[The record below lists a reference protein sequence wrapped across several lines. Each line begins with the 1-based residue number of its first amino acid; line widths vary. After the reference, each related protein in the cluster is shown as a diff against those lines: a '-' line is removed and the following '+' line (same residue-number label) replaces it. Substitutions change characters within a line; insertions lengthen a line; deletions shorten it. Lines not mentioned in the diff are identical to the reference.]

1 MSQVTSAPRAVAPR
15 TAETGSG
22 TASNTAPSRDVPMQ
36 LGNQGLKTPLYHQI
50 YLILKGQITDGVYG
64 ADARLPSEQD
74 LTERFGVSRITAK
87 RAMDEL
93 AADGLVVRERARGTR
108 VIYQPPSAPIASSVE
123 GLLENLIAMGLETTV
138 KLLEFA
144 YLPAPNSVA
153 EALEIESGAE
163 VQRAVRVRYLDDAPF
178 SYLTT
183 YVPSAL
189 GHQFSAEELSSLPL
203 LSLLERCGIKV
214 DSASQ
219 TISAILADHVVAKCL
234 GTDPGAALMKIS
246 RVVRDQNGTPVEF
259 ITALYR
265 PDRYQYRMSLSRVQG
280 ETEKRWA
287 ADDNADKS
295 ELSRTGET

>member
-1 MSQVTSAPRAVAPR
+1 MHQVASHRRA
-15 TAETGSG
+15 AESGSG
-22 TASNTAPSRDVPMQ
+22 TTSAAARRSAPPAQRGPQD
-36 LGNQGLKTPLYHQI
+36 LKTPLYHQI

-64 ADARLPSEQD
+64 TDARLPSEQD

-93 AADGLVVRERARGTR
+93 AAEGLVVRERARGTR
-108 VIYQPPSAPIASSVE
+108 VIYQPPAAPVASSVE
-123 GLLENLIAMGLETTV
+123 GLLENLIAMGLETRV
-138 KLLEFA
+138 KLQEFA

-178 SYLTT
+178 SHLTT
-183 YVPSAL
+183 YVPGAI
-189 GHQFSAEELSSLPL
+189 GRQFSADELSSLPL
-203 LSLLERCGIKV
+203 LSLLERCGVTV

-219 TISAILADHVVAKCL
+219 TISATLADHIVAQCL
-234 GTDPGAALMKIS
+234 DTDPGAALMKIS
-246 RVVRDQNGTPVEF
+246 RVVRDQTGLPVEF

-280 ETEKRWA
+280 EREKRWA
-287 ADDNADKS
+287 ADDNANKS
-295 ELSRTGET
+295 ESPKAVKA

>member
-1 MSQVTSAPRAVAPR
+1 MLQIASLRRAP
-15 TAETGSG
+15 ETGSG
-22 TASNTAPSRDVPMQ
+22 TPHAGTTDSNLSTQ
-36 LGNQGLKTPLYHQI
+36 LGSQGLKTPLYHQI
-50 YLILKGQITDGVYG
+50 YLILKGQITDGVYST
-64 ADARLPSEQD
+64 DARLPSEQD

-93 AADGLVVRERARGTR
+93 AAEGLVVRERARGTR

-153 EALEIESGAE
+153 EALEIERGAE
-163 VQRAVRVRYLDDAPF
+163 VQRAVRVRTLDSAPF
-178 SYLTT
+178 SHLTT

-189 GHQFSAEELSSLPL
+189 GRQFSAEELSSLPL
-203 LSLLERCGIKV
+203 LSLLERCGVKV

-219 TISAILADHVVAKCL
+219 TISATLADHVVAKCL

-246 RVVRDQNGTPVEF
+246 RVVRDQNGMPVEF

-295 ELSRTGET
+295 ELLKAGAS